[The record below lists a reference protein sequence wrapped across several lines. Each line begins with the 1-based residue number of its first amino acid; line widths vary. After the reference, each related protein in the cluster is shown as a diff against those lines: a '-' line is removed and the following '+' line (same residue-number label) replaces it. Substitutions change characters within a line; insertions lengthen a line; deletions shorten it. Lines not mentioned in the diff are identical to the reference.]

1 MRQAE
6 EQKRQAEE
14 QKRRTEEQMHQAER
28 ERETSV
34 RIYQYRRP
42 VDSYDIPKG
51 EEESSGLLPS
61 DRNKSR
67 STTELDDFP
76 TNKNGSH
83 KYLDRVGN
91 GSSTQRSAKK
101 EPGPSG
107 AELERQSPW
116 LSQST
121 GVYASSS
128 VQDFSRPPPQLV
140 STSNR
145 AYMRNPS
152 SSVHPPAAGPV
163 KTSPAPSPTPR
174 SHFPSTSPSQPRNRS
189 VSGKR
194 VCSYCNNILG
204 KGAAMII
211 ESLGLCYH
219 LYCFKCVACECDLG
233 GSSSGAEVRIR
244 NSQLYC
250 NNCYL
255 RFKSGRP
262 TAM

>member
-1 MRQAE
+1 MR
-6 EQKRQAEE
+6 KR
-14 QKRRTEEQMHQAER
+14 
-28 ERETSV
+28 TSLLN
-34 RIYQYRRP
+34 
-42 VDSYDIPKG
+42 DSSWI
-51 EEESSGLLPS
+51 
-61 DRNKSR
+61 R
-67 STTELDDFP
+67 
-76 TNKNGSH
+76 
-83 KYLDRVGN
+83 
-91 GSSTQRSAKK
+91 QRSSSVNK
-101 EPGPSG
+101 EPICLPGIMRRGESLDNLDSPRSNSWKP
-107 AELERQSPW
+107 SPW
-116 LSQST
+116 LNQSS
-121 GVYASSS
+121 GVRASSS

-152 SSVHPPAAGPV
+152 SSIPPPSVGSV
-163 KTSPAPSPTPR
+163 KTTTSPSPTPR
-174 SHFPSTSPSQPRNRS
+174 SHSPSTSQPSSQLRNRS

-219 LYCFKCVACECDLG
+219 LHCFKCVACSCDLG

-244 NSQLYC
+244 NHQLYC
-250 NNCYL
+250 NDCYL